1 MHEILFTINFTRNIF
16 KANFTDK
23 FWKFYN
29 FVKNNYSWRNYVLIK
44 IPRKKKGFFL
54 QNFIR
59 NLQTKNSIKYE
70 NLVMYVANE
79 LIMGL
84 NIGS

>member
-1 MHEILFTINFTRNIF
+1 
-16 KANFTDK
+16 
-23 FWKFYN
+23 
-29 FVKNNYSWRNYVLIK
+29 VLIK